1 MMEIRQGAGVRMGG
15 QVVHEPSL
23 LCAPGLAGDMTA
35 VGIERDQVPRGDV
48 VAVVPLRRVAGG
60 GTEIPEVPARVV
72 PAVGA
77 AGGVVFVIAHSRV
90 GDRLHG
96 RDAPR
101 GIVGLHER
109 GCSSALVLLVAER
122 EDRSEASGGQLGSR
136 VLLMAAGVGPVPTV
150 ETGILRVTRDVTRGC
165 DYWNAGR

>member
-1 MMEIRQGAGVRMGG
+1 MMEVRQGAGVRMGG
-15 QVVHEPSL
+15 QVVREPSL

-35 VGIERDQVPRGDV
+35 VGIQRYQVPCADV
-48 VAVVPLRRVAGG
+48 VAVVALRRVAGG
-60 GTEIPEVPARVV
+60 GTEIPEVPARVP

-77 AGGVVFVIAHSRV
+77 AGCVVLVIADHWV

-109 GCSSALVLLVAER
+109 GRSS
-122 EDRSEASGGQLGSR
+122 
-136 VLLMAAGVGPVPTV
+136 
-150 ETGILRVTRDVTRGC
+150 
-165 DYWNAGR
+165 